1 MTTPTLKLGYLV
13 SQYPAANHT
22 FILREIDLLRKL
34 GQEILVASI
43 RDPDRAVE
51 SMTELERHEIGR
63 TFYVKQKGAR
73 GAFRAA
79 LGSLLRRP
87 RAFLS
92 ALIFAMR
99 LSGGQPR
106 RLISYF
112 YYFIEALI

>member
-1 MTTPTLKLGYLV
+1 MTAPTLKLGYLV

-34 GQEILVASI
+34 GHEILVASI
-43 RDPDRAVE
+43 SDPDRAAE
-51 SMTELERHEIGR
+51 AITELERQEIDR
-63 TFYVKQKGAR
+63 TFYVKQKGVR

-79 LGSLLRRP
+79 LGSFLRNP

-92 ALIFAMR
+92 ALIFALK

-106 RLISYF
+106 RLANYI
-112 YYFIEALI
+112 YYFVEALI